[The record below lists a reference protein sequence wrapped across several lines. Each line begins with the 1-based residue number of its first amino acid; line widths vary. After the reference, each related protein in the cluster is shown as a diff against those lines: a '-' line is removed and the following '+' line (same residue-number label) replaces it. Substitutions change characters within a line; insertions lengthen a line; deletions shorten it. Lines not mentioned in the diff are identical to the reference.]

1 MPGMTLATTA
11 HRVVTQETKALH
23 AGRREPAKIAFAPV
37 KVLYESHS
45 LVAIAKPP
53 GYYPLQTSYSS
64 RPLAWLNLSI
74 CDYLRNLVAFPTRL
88 LQ

>member
-1 MPGMTLATTA
+1 MTLAA
-11 HRVVTQETKALH
+11 IARRCLSHETKALH
-23 AGRREPAKIAFAPV
+23 AGVQEPAKIAFAPV

-64 RPLAWLNLSI
+64 RPLPWLDLCI
-74 CDYLRNLVAFPTRL
+74 REYFRDLVAFPTRL